1 MSSLHLSKR
10 RTGSFSPL
18 RYPGGKGKLAKFMLA
33 LVRENGLSDGT
44 YVEPYAGGAALA
56 WELLLK
62 GVMRRVEINDVSRP
76 VHAFWS
82 VLLDQTDELCRAI
95 ADTPVTVEQW
105 DRAKAIYAAADE
117 HDDLDLGFAF
127 FFLNRTNR
135 SGVLNGGIIGGRAQT
150 GNYKIDVRFNKPDL
164 IDRINQI
171 ARLRNRISLTRLDAI
186 EFLREG
192 QERWRNSDLIYLDP
206 PYYDKGQSLY
216 LNAYK
221 PGDHQQVAS
230 SVLDLTVK
238 NWIVSYDDVRP
249 IHDLYGATPKLQYSL
264 NYSAHRKE
272 RGAEV
277 MFFSDALKV
286 PRMNRPL
293 AENVRTNL
301 QDPIEVAQPAQV

>member
-1 MSSLHLSKR
+1 MSSSCFSER

-44 YVEPYAGGAALA
+44 YVEPYAGGAAIA

-62 GVMRRVEINDVSRP
+62 GVMRRVEINDVSKP

-82 VLLDQTDELCRAI
+82 ALLDQTDELCKAI
-95 ADTPVTVEQW
+95 ADTPVTVEEW
-105 DRAKAIYAAADE
+105 DRAKAIYAAADD
-117 HDDLDLGFAF
+117 HDTLALGFAF

-150 GNYKIDVRFNKPDL
+150 GNYKIDVRYNKPDL

-171 ARLRNRISLTRLDAI
+171 ARLRTRITLTRLDAL

-192 QERWRNSDLIYLDP
+192 QKRWRSSALVYLDP

-230 SVLDLTVK
+230 SVLSLDVR

-249 IHDLYGATPKLQYSL
+249 IHDLYGTTPKLQYSL
-264 NYSAHRKE
+264 NYSAHRKT

-277 MFFSDALKV
+277 MFFSESLTV
-286 PRMNRPL
+286 PQMIKPL
-293 AENVRTNL
+293 AESGRTNL
-301 QDPIEVAQPAQV
+301 SEPRTVQL